1 MPLMVVYDIS
11 NDKARNKIVKK
22 CKEVGLYRIQKSI
35 FLGEVSKEKV
45 FHLKK
50 FIEDKI
56 DKETDSVYL
65 ININKKEINEGIYL
79 GNIFDKDLVLDEIS
93 LLFF

>member
-1 MPLMVVYDIS
+1 MVVYDIS
-11 NDKARNKIVKK
+11 DDKVRNKIVKK

-35 FLGEVSKEKV
+35 FLGEVSKEDV
-45 FHLKK
+45 FVLEK
-50 FIEDKI
+50 FIDDKI

-79 GNIFDKDLVLDEIS
+79 GNGFDKDLVLDEVS